1 MEDLPDEEK
10 TTVYA
15 SGNYSVAGFWVKL
28 ERKVANHILQI
39 IMPSGRVQM
48 YIHITQYSV
57 KPKVYTHYS
66 LYCWNVITLKA
77 QF

>member
-39 IMPSGRVQM
+39 IMPSGKGN
-48 YIHITQYSV
+48 T
-57 KPKVYTHYS
+57 K
-66 LYCWNVITLKA
+66 
-77 QF
+77 